1 MPNIVFLTDIGKL
14 IEGLACFVACADD
27 FYIRFHLFYFRLR
40 TFNSSLFSYEMRLF
54 DMLKWMVL
62 DIL

>member
-1 MPNIVFLTDIGKL
+1 MPNIVFLADIGKL

-40 TFNSSLFSYEMRLF
+40 TFNSSLFLYEMRLF

>member
-1 MPNIVFLTDIGKL
+1 MPNIVFLADIGKL
-14 IEGLACFVACADD
+14 IEGLACADD
-27 FYIRFHLFYFRLR
+27 FYIRFHLFHFRLC
-40 TFNSSLFSYEMRLF
+40 TFNSRLFSYEKRLF